1 MPATDAPLP
10 SIVLVD
16 DHIVVRNGLA
26 ELIEIMGQYRVGAQY
41 SNGQEL
47 IDALTGGS
55 PIPDLILMDL
65 TMPVL
70 DGAQT
75 VIRMKELSLDI
86 PVLILTLNTDEA
98 TILRLY
104 RLGIRGYLSKDC
116 TAAGLR
122 DAIEDVLRRGYH
134 HSDMLHKALM
144 NAGQETGQPVVPE
157 RDSIIRKLTPR
168 ELQFLRLVC
177 NEEEYTY
184 EQMAGAMGVSRRTVD
199 GYRESVFDKFGIRSK
214 TGLVLFATRH
224 RLLDN

>member
-1 MPATDAPLP
+1 MDTQLP
-10 SIVLVD
+10 SILLVD

-26 ELIEIMGQYRVGAQY
+26 ELIDIMGQYHVSDQF

-47 IDALTGGS
+47 IDALAEGL
-55 PIPDLILMDL
+55 PAPDLILMDL

-70 DGAQT
+70 DGEST
-75 VIRMKELSLDI
+75 VRRMKELGIEI
-86 PVLILTLNTDEA
+86 PVLILSLNTDEA
-98 TILRLY
+98 TIIRLY
-104 RLGIRGYLSKDC
+104 RMGIRGYLSKDC

-122 DAIEDVLRRGYH
+122 DAIEDVLKRGFH
-134 HSDMLHKALM
+134 HSDILHKALI
-144 NAGQETGQPVVPE
+144 AGEGKTGSEPPPRE
-157 RDSIIRKLTPR
+157 AILKKLTPR

-177 NEEEYTY
+177 SEEEFTY

-224 RLLDN
+224 KLIEE

>member
-1 MPATDAPLP
+1 METRPA
-10 SIVLVD
+10 IILVD
-16 DHIVVRNGLA
+16 DHVVVRNGLA
-26 ELIEIMGQYRVGAQY
+26 ELIELMGKYHVSGQY

-47 IDALTGGS
+47 IHALTALDAQ
-55 PIPDLILMDL
+55 PPDLILMDL
-65 TMPVL
+65 TMPVM
-70 DGAQT
+70 DGERT
-75 VIRMKELSLDI
+75 VMKLRELGLSI

-122 DAIEDVLRRGYH
+122 TAIEDVLQRGYH
-134 HSDMLHKALM
+134 QSDTLQKALL
-144 NAGQETGQPVVPE
+144 AGEAKKHAEVPE
-157 RDSIIRKLTPR
+157 REAVLAKLTPR

-199 GYRESVFDKFGIRSK
+199 GYRESVFEKFGIRSK

-224 RLLDN
+224 KLTED

>member
-1 MPATDAPLP
+1 MDAHLP

-16 DHIVVRNGLA
+16 DHVVVRNGLA
-26 ELIEIMGQYRVGAQY
+26 ELIEIMGLYQVSGQY

-47 IDALTGGS
+47 IDALTAGGRA
-55 PIPDLILMDL
+55 PDLILMDL

-70 DGAQT
+70 DGEQT
-75 VIRMKELSLDI
+75 VKRLKELGFEV

-122 DAIEDVLRRGYH
+122 EAIEDVLKRGYH
-134 HSDMLHKALM
+134 HSDTLQRALM
-144 NAGQETGQPVVPE
+144 AGEPDEDSKAPE
-157 RDSIIRKLTPR
+157 REAIIKKLTPR

-224 RLLDN
+224 NLVED

>member
-1 MPATDAPLP
+1 MDTSLP
-10 SIVLVD
+10 KVVLVD
-16 DHIVVRNGLA
+16 DHVVVRNGLA
-26 ELIEIMGQYRVGAQY
+26 ELIEIMGRYQVSGQY

-47 IDALTGGS
+47 LDALSLPGS
-55 PIPDLILMDL
+55 AMPDLVLMDL

-70 DGAQT
+70 DGEQT
-75 VIRMKELSLDI
+75 VRKMKELGLNV

-116 TAAGLR
+116 TASGLR
-122 DAIEDVLRRGYH
+122 EAIDDVLKRGYH
-134 HSDMLHKALM
+134 HSEALQKALQ
-144 NAGQETGQPVVPE
+144 AGDPEDTQEVPE
-157 RDSIIRKLTPR
+157 RESILKKLTPR

-177 NEEEYTY
+177 HEEEYTY

-224 RLLDN
+224 NLIDP